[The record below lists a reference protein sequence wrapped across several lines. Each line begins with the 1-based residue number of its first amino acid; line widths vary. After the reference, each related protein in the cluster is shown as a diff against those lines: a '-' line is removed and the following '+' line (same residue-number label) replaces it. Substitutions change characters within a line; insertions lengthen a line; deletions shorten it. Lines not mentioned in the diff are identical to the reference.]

1 MEELYDLNKIK
12 KDAELS
18 DKHSYHRGYEDN
30 KFSEEHFIKNKGD
43 WRYEKTL
50 DIDNERVKEY
60 MIKHPT
66 KFKTMCLVNIYLS
79 RKVNKMKTKQFE
91 EFRLL
96 TMINIFKE
104 YSSKY
109 IDNPSNILLNSDN
122 MRRKLSSF
130 DKTYNMIFETCYNSA
145 KNKRTHKYQFKKE
158 YKKYLECGDIEQC
171 SFTIQMYMFVRII
184 QLEEQSSLTSSSS
197 LDSISSGVST

>member
-109 IDNPSNILLNSDN
+109 IDNPSNILLNKQNN
-122 MRRKLSSF
+122 MRKLNDF
-130 DKTYNMIFETCYNSA
+130 DKSYNTIFQTCKPSGLERVQ
-145 KNKRTHKYQFKKE
+145 KSKFKKE
-158 YKKYLECGDIEQC
+158 YKKYLDTGDIEQC
-171 SFTIQMYMFVRII
+171 KSKYSLQIFIAYVELFQ
-184 QLEEQSSLTSSSS
+184 QSSLTSSSS